1 MLSIYLLA
9 AGVLGVLAHWG
20 FFVHGEHDLR
30 APIIA
35 RLHVVAMV
43 MIVFVRCKVEETS
56 FSAVAWQSLLL
67 IGVYAATLSWSI
79 LIYRIFLS
87 PLKHIDGP
95 WRMRLSKFAHV
106 WKQARY
112 RNFEVL
118 DALHE
123 RYGDVVR
130 TGPNEV
136 TVFGT
141 EAYYKVYGKESRCT
155 RAAYYDI
162 LQPLVT
168 LTTYRTAAAHA
179 NRRKIWDPAFSPT
192 AVEKLVP
199 LVYEKADLLL
209 GQLQDKGQ
217 QPLDISSWFEYYTFD
232 LMGEI
237 GLSFK
242 FGNLDR
248 GSPHPILTLY
258 HLAQRRLAAF
268 GAAPWMKHL
277 IMGLPFI
284 TRLGPYKRYMGWATT
299 QLQQIISLSDT
310 SPEAVTYQTK
320 RCTHE
325 QEGGSGR
332 SDLLG
337 RLITHARENGGIE
350 ANWRLLLGDFVLL
363 IAAASDPIH
372 QVLVNV
378 LYYLLQKPAHLSRV
392 LEELESV
399 DVRDYKALQQLPHL
413 NACIYETLRL
423 NPGIPS
429 AGLRVTPPEG
439 LHIGEEFI
447 PGGTTIVAPQYSLFR
462 DSRNFVRPLEWIPER
477 FSSQPELILDR
488 QAFVPWGVGQYA
500 CVGRQLGLMELRI
513 ATAMLLTRFHCR
525 FAPGEDG
532 QRMFSEAL
540 DHFTTTP
547 GPLHVVLQPHSEFSR
562 AREG

>member
-1 MLSIYLLA
+1 MFSKYLLA
-9 AGVLGVLAHWG
+9 AGALGVLAHWG

-35 RLHVVAMV
+35 QLHVVAVV
-43 MIVFVRCKVEETS
+43 MMVFVRYKVEETS
-56 FSAVAWQSLLL
+56 FLAVAGQPMLLV
-67 IGVYAATLSWSI
+67 GVYTATLLWST
-79 LIYRIFLS
+79 LVYRIFLS

-95 WRMRLSKFAHV
+95 WTMRLSKLAHV

-123 RYGDVVR
+123 RYGDVIR

-141 EAYYKVYGKESRCT
+141 DAYYKVHGKESRCT

-179 NRRKIWDPAFSPT
+179 SRRRIWDLAFSPK
-192 AVEKLVP
+192 AVENLEP
-199 LVYEKADLLL
+199 LVYEKAELLL
-209 GQLQDKGQ
+209 KQLQDKSQ

-237 GLSFK
+237 GLSVK
-242 FGNLDR
+242 FENLDR

-258 HLAQRRLAAF
+258 HLAHRRLAAF
-268 GAAPWMKHL
+268 GSAPWMKHL
-277 IMGLPFI
+277 VMGLPFI
-284 TRLGPYKRYMGWATT
+284 ARLGPYKRYMGWATT
-299 QLQQIISLSDT
+299 QLQRNIS
-310 SPEAVTYQTK
+310 
-320 RCTHE
+320 
-325 QEGGSGR
+325 EGDSNR
-332 SDLLG
+332 TDLLG
-337 RLITHARENGGIE
+337 RLITHAIENGGIE

-363 IAAASDPIH
+363 ITAASDPIH
-372 QVLVNV
+372 QVLVNM
-378 LYYLLQKPAHLSRV
+378 LYYLLREPAHLYRV
-392 LEELESV
+392 REELKSI
-399 DVRDYKALQQLPHL
+399 DIRDYKALQQSPHL

-447 PGGTTIVAPQYSLFR
+447 PGGTTIVVPQYSLFR
-462 DSRNFVRPLEWIPER
+462 DSRNFVQPLEWIPER
-477 FSSQPELILDR
+477 FSSRPDLILNR
-488 QAFVPWGVGQYA
+488 KAFVPWGIGQYA
-500 CVGRQLGLMELRI
+500 CIGRQLSLMEIRI
-513 ATAMLLTRFHCR
+513 AAAMLLTRFDCR

-532 QRMFSEAL
+532 QHMFSEAL

-547 GPLHVVLQPHSEFSR
+547 GPLRVVLQPQSGFSK
-562 AREG
+562 AR